1 MAKHQRTRRIKLTA
15 AITAV
20 AAAAGVT
27 LLGTSYAGAAPAPM
41 GT

>member
-1 MAKHQRTRRIKLTA
+1 MAIHKRARRIKLTA

-27 LLGTSYAGAAPAPM
+27 LLNTPVAGAASAPA
-41 GT
+41 